1 VGAHRSCRSLAT
13 VALAAVLVAAGCGD
27 DDDGAEPAT
36 TTTTTTPATTEGTK
50 PATTT
55 STTAPPGPTVPAG
68 LGAYA
73 MIVVQGDAVTVEW
86 LLSNGDPSADRTIQV
101 PLNTSMRIDVV
112 ADRVEEVHLHGYD
125 LTADLTPGVPG
136 TIDFV
141 ADAPGTF
148 EIELEQSH
156 IPLAQLEVS

>member
-1 VGAHRSCRSLAT
+1 VRPLRRIA
-13 VALAAVLVAAGCGD
+13 ALAVAGAVLVAGGCG
-27 DDDGAEPAT
+27 DDDGAEPADT
-36 TTTTTTPATTEGTK
+36 TATTAPATTDGGTE

-55 STTAPPGPTVPAG
+55 STTAPTGPTVPPG

-73 MIVVQGDAVTVEW
+73 TIVVQGDAVTVEW
-86 LLSNGDPSADRTIQV
+86 LVSNGDPSTDRTIQV

-112 ADRVEEVHLHGYD
+112 ADRAEEVHLHGYD
-125 LTADLTPGVPG
+125 LTADLSPGVPG

-148 EIELEQSH
+148 EIELELSH
-156 IPLAQLEVS
+156 VPLAQLEVR